1 MEFSI
6 TLIILG
12 VLAAASV
19 IIKKKPEAKALIDF
33 LVPFQGWIGF
43 VCFFWG
49 AWGVIGSVRTIAGL
63 ASNPLLWGMGLAAA
77 SLLIGLGL
85 LLGFALISKY
95 VLSKNDAAMQKGE
108 MLRAKLANYQIPLGF
123 IAIILGLIYTVLL
136 VLG

>member
-49 AWGVIGSVRTIAGL
+49 AWGVIVSVRGIAGL

-77 SLLIGLGL
+77 SLLIALGL

-95 VLSKNDAAMQKGE
+95 VLSKNEAAMQKGE

-123 IAIILGLIYTVLL
+123 IAIILGLTYTVLL

>member
-12 VLAAASV
+12 ILAAASV
-19 IIKKKPEAKALIDF
+19 IIKKKPEAKAMIDF

-49 AWGVIGSVRTIAGL
+49 VWGVIGSVRTIAAL
-63 ASNPLLWGMGLAAA
+63 TSTPLLWSMGLAAV
-77 SLLIGLGL
+77 LLLVSLGL

-95 VLSKNDAAMQKGE
+95 VLSKNEAALQKGE
-108 MLRAKLANYQIPLGF
+108 VLRAKLANYQIPLGF
-123 IAIILGLIYTVLL
+123 VAIILGLTYTVLL
-136 VLG
+136 VLR